1 MSGSRPT
8 PQKAA
13 QLPIMTE
20 DIEIPEEVPVMTL
33 SNAVLFPQAM
43 MPLFIFE
50 PRYKSMLS
58 DVLNNDRIF
67 AVATL
72 DERTEAATNSET
84 PYSIAGLGVVRACK
98 QNPDGSSNL
107 VLQGLARVQFETITA
122 EEPYRKAC
130 IRQILSEPGGSKD
143 RIATIQSRLLSL
155 IQTQRRLGAGIPKE
169 VLHFLSNISGPEQAL
184 DLAIY
189 TLCSSATL
197 KQELLETRGVLPRY
211 EKFADFLQSE
221 IQRLKLDIRLK
232 GKLDDKDI
240 GNN

>member
-1 MSGSRPT
+1 M
-8 PQKAA
+8 
-13 QLPIMTE
+13 IE
-20 DIEIPEEVPVMTL
+20 DIEIPQTVPVMTL
-33 SNAVLFPQAM
+33 SSAVLFPQAM

-50 PRYKSMLS
+50 PRYKQMLR

-72 DERTEAATNSET
+72 DERTEEATNAET
-84 PYSIAGLGVVRACK
+84 PYSVAGIGVVRACK

-107 VLQGLARVQFETITA
+107 VLQGLARVEFESILTY
-122 EEPYRKAC
+122 EPYRTAR
-130 IRQILSEPGGSKD
+130 IRQILSEPGGPED

-169 VLHFLSNISGPEQAL
+169 VLQFLGNISEPESAL

-197 KQELLETRGVLPRY
+197 KQELLETRGILPRY
-211 EKFADFLQSE
+211 EKFEKFLQTE

-232 GKLDDKDI
+232 GRLDDKDI

>member
-1 MSGSRPT
+1 M
-8 PQKAA
+8 
-13 QLPIMTE
+13 IE
-20 DIEIPEEVPVMTL
+20 DVEIPSEVPVMTL

-50 PRYKSMLS
+50 PRYKEMLS
-58 DVLNNDRIF
+58 DVLKNDRIF
-67 AVATL
+67 AIATL
-72 DERTEAATNSET
+72 DERTEEATNSET
-84 PYSIAGLGVVRACK
+84 PYSVAGIGVVRACK
-98 QNPDGSSNL
+98 KNPDGSSHL
-107 VLQGLARVQFETITA
+107 VLQGLARVEFESIVSY
-122 EEPYRKAC
+122 EPYRTAR
-130 IRQILSEPGGSKD
+130 IRQILSEPGGSD
-143 RIATIQSRLLSL
+143 ERIATIQSRLLSL

-169 VLHFLSNISGPEQAL
+169 VLKFLGNISEPENAL

-197 KQELLETRGVLPRY
+197 KQELLETRGIVPRY

-221 IQRLKLDIRLK
+221 IERLKLDIKLK